1 MIKHLQELISI
12 ESVANHGENGTPYG
26 VGPAKA
32 LEYML
37 TLCEQLGFRTKN
49 AEGRYGYAEIG
60 EGKEIIG
67 VLGHLDVVPAGSGWD
82 YPPLPELSI
91 TDVCMAVAR

>member
-1 MIKHLQELISI
+1 MIKHLQELLSI

-49 AEGRYGYAEIG
+49 HRRTGASGCGSRR
-60 EGKEIIG
+60 KR
-67 VLGHLDVVPAGSGWD
+67 LG
-82 YPPLPELSI
+82 LSSLWRN
-91 TDVCMAVAR
+91 C